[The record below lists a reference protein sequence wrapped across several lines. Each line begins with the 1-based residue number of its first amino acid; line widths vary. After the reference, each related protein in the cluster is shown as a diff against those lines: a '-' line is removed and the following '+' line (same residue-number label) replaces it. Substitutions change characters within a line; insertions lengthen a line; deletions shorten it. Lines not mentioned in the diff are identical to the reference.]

1 MDKSDWNRRYA
12 DTDLMWGAGPNRF
25 VAEELSEVAPGRALD
40 LAAGEGRNAI
50 WLAERGWK
58 VDALD
63 FSDVAI
69 DRGKRLAA
77 ERGAALSW
85 HVADATTYEPDAGA
99 YDLVLLCYLQLPSDQ
114 LRQVLAHATRGVAPG
129 GILLV
134 IAHDS
139 RNLTEGYG
147 GPKSPT
153 VLYGPDDL
161 RAALAELAPSMTI
174 ERAETVERPVET
186 ADGRKVALDVLVRA
200 RA

>member
-1 MDKSDWNRRYA
+1 MDRHDWNRRYA
-12 DTDLMWGAGPNRF
+12 DTDLMWGSGPNRF
-25 VAEELSEVAPGRALD
+25 VAEEMGEVAPGRALD

-58 VDALD
+58 VDAVD
-63 FSDVAI
+63 FSDVAL
-69 DRGKRLAA
+69 DRAEQLAA
-77 ERGAALSW
+77 ERGADVSW
-85 HVADATTYEPDAGA
+85 HVADALTYEPEAGA
-99 YDLVLLCYLQLPSDQ
+99 YQLVLLCYLQLPNDQ
-114 LRQVLAHATRGVAPG
+114 LRQVLAQAARGVAPG

-161 RAALAELAPSMTI
+161 RAALAELAPSLNI
-174 ERAETVERPVET
+174 ERAETVERPVDT
-186 ADGRKVALDVLVRA
+186 DDGRKVALDVLLRA